1 MGAPQHPVQAFYPS
15 LLIYLEYSTSGANQK
30 FGEFD
35 PKKCL
40 TVTPTFHRLLRSSPL
55 GHVYSDPS
63 FFSMISC
70 TPGSSQM

>member
-35 PKKCL
+35 PKKRVL
-40 TVTPTFHRLLRSSPL
+40 P
-55 GHVYSDPS
+55 
-63 FFSMISC
+63 
-70 TPGSSQM
+70 